1 MNDENDCFG
10 ETETIHSSIQAE
22 DPIPL
27 ADTFLLNTT
36 FKKGEW

>member
-10 ETETIHSSIQAE
+10 ETETIDSSIQA

-36 FKKGEW
+36 FKKGEY